1 MPSTVPRYRKVFPPI
16 RGLYRAR
23 NRLGAR
29 RAGEITE
36 ETDLLHISQIRLLY
50 ISFSMTHY
58 YSEFG
63 NSLMPTLSYAR
74 LQTAE
79 SLDND
84 QLRAHIKKNVMNKH
98 DAQILESF
106 VTFNG
111 AIQKT
116 NLFQP
121 TKVALSFRLNPDFL
135 PEMEYPTRAF
145 GLFLVVGDGFRGF
158 HLRMKDV
165 ARGGLRMIMSRNRE
179 AYSSEFSCC
188 SSSLRLD

>member
-1 MPSTVPRYRKVFPPI
+1 VNLLN
-16 RGLYRAR
+16 GLYSLR
-23 NRLGAR
+23 
-29 RAGEITE
+29 T
-36 ETDLLHISQIRLLY
+36 ETDEIFSTRNQIRLLY

-58 YSEFG
+58 YSVFG
-63 NSLMPTLSYAR
+63 DQLMPTLSYAR

-79 SLDND
+79 VLNAD

-106 VTFNG
+106 VTFNS
-111 AIQKT
+111 AILKSNFFT
-116 NLFQP
+116 P
-121 TKVALSFRLNPDFL
+121 TKVSLSFRLDPAFL
-135 PEMEYPTRAF
+135 PELEYPTRAF

-179 AYSSEFSCC
+179 AYSSESISYTFDFALSGLMT
-188 SSSLRLD
+188 SSFFLPLSQPT